1 MTACTVYYC
10 PNIYTVQAGIARAE
24 NGMEEA
30 SSDTDRNMTVFFGL
44 RSIGPPGLTF
54 LTSRHPM
61 FDVHISGRDI
71 QIIYGIAQ
79 LAQLRMPPCL
89 NMVIQ
94 VKLC

>member
-1 MTACTVYYC
+1 M
-10 PNIYTVQAGIARAE
+10 QAGIARAE

-71 QIIYGIAQ
+71 QIIYGIAAHSLSSASSDAFLLKYGHSSQ
-79 LAQLRMPPCL
+79 TMLDS
-89 NMVIQ
+89 
-94 VKLC
+94 

>member
-1 MTACTVYYC
+1 MCS
-10 PNIYTVQAGIARAE
+10 VQAGIARAE

-71 QIIYGIAQ
+71 QIIYGIAARS
-79 LAQLRMPPCL
+79 AQNALLKYGHSSQTML
-89 NMVIQ
+89 DS
-94 VKLC
+94 

>member
-1 MTACTVYYC
+1 MCS
-10 PNIYTVQAGIARAE
+10 VQAGIARAE

-71 QIIYGIAQ
+71 QIIYGNGIDGS
-79 LAQLRMPPCL
+79 CL

>member
-1 MTACTVYYC
+1 M
-10 PNIYTVQAGIARAE
+10 QAGIARAE

-30 SSDTDRNMTVFFGL
+30 SSDTDRNMTVFLGL

-71 QIIYGIAQ
+71 QIISGIDGS
-79 LAQLRMPPCL
+79 CL